1 MSTTSDLVRPVQ
13 PHPAWADDGDLLNE
27 MLASHG
33 VRVVYQ
39 PLVDLDDG
47 RIVAYES
54 LARGPMG
61 SALEQPDALFAAAR
75 RAGRVSELDAA
86 CQLAAVTGARAAGL
100 AAPYRLFVNAE
111 PEALAV
117 WEPESTYAQGDL
129 PLTVVVELTER
140 ALAARPAELLQAVA
154 RMRALGWGVAIDD
167 VGAVPESLA
176 LLPMLRPDV
185 IKLDMRLVQQR
196 ATADVAAVM
205 NAVHAEAERSGT
217 VILAEGLETKEHVQ
231 TARAFGATLGQGWF
245 FGRPGPLAAPLPPFT
260 GRPVVIL
267 KHDVC
272 EPHPSP
278 FEHVASTL
286 TPRQAVKPLLIE
298 VSKQL
303 EAHARHA
310 GDSAVVLSTFQS
322 ARFFTPDTVRR
333 YTDLAQ
339 HTAFVGALGEGMSS
353 EPCPGVRGAVL
364 EDDDPVCGEWDIAV
378 LGPHFSATLV
388 ARDLGD
394 EGPDRQR
401 RFEFIL
407 SHDRDLTIA
416 VANSLMSRIWP
427 EPRRVDPPRRRVD
440 ADDDAAALAALAA
453 AAHQRE
459 SEHALDGGAA
469 IPSEMSPHILERALA
484 AATAGITVAD
494 VRDPRHPLIWVN
506 RAFTDLT
513 GYTSEEVL
521 DRNCRFLQGPAT
533 DPQVVADMRSA
544 ISQGRELR
552 VLLRNLRKNGTWWWN
567 EVHLSPV
574 ISDAGELTHYIG
586 VQNDVT
592 ARVEAEEKIIQ
603 MAYNDALT
611 GLPNRTRLAERLEVS
626 LARGRAHDRCTGLL
640 FIDLDNFKHVN
651 DQYGHTAGDDLL
663 RRVAARLRSVV
674 RAEDLLARHG
684 GDEFLVL
691 LSDLSPDTAHE
702 VVSRVATEMTEA
714 LRAPFDIPGCRWTV
728 RASIGT
734 SVAPHD
740 GQTADELLGR
750 ADAAMYAVKQT
761 RDATR

>member
-1 MSTTSDLVRPVQ
+1 MTSAPELVSWVGSETG
-13 PHPAWADDGDLLNE
+13 PAFDDDLLRHV
-27 MLASHG
+27 LDSHG
-33 VRVVYQ
+33 VRATYQ

-47 RIVAYES
+47 RIVAFES
-54 LARGPMG
+54 LARGPIG
-61 SALEQPDALFAAAR
+61 SALEQPDALFGAAR
-75 RAGRVSELDAA
+75 RAGRVSDLDAA
-86 CQLAAVTGARAAGL
+86 CRLAAVAGARAAGL

-111 PEALAV
+111 PEALTA
-117 WEPESTYAQGDL
+117 WEPESMHAQGDL
-129 PLTVVVELTER
+129 PITVVVELTER

-154 RMRALGWGVAIDD
+154 RMRTLGWGVALDD

-245 FGRPGPLAAPLPPFT
+245 FGRPGPLVAPLPPFT

-267 KHDVC
+267 KHDSH

-278 FEHVASTL
+278 FEHVAASRTA
-286 TPRQAVKPLLIE
+286 RQAVKPLLIE

-303 EAHARHA
+303 EAQARHA
-310 GDSAVVLSTFQS
+310 GDSAVVLSSFQS
-322 ARFFTPDTVRR
+322 AQFFTTDTIRR
-333 YTDLAQ
+333 YTDLAE
-339 HTAFVGALGEGMSS
+339 HTAFVGALGEGMSP

-364 EDDDPVCGEWDIAV
+364 EDDDPVRGEWDIAV

-394 EGPDRQR
+394 DGPDRNR
-401 RFEFIL
+401 RFEFVL
-407 SHDRDLTIA
+407 SHDRELTIA

-427 EPRRVDPPRRRVD
+427 EPRRLDPPLRTPD
-440 ADDDAAALAALAA
+440 AQTEALAALAA
-453 AAHQRE
+453 AAHERE
-459 SEHALDGGAA
+459 SQHVLGHDTS
-469 IPSEMSPHILERALA
+469 IPAEVSPLILERALA

-513 GYTSEEVL
+513 GYTSDDVL
-521 DRNCRFLQGPAT
+521 GRNCRFLQGPAT
-533 DPQVVADMRSA
+533 DPQVVSDMRSA
-544 ISQGRELR
+544 IADGRELR
-552 VLLRNLRKNGTWWWN
+552 VLLRNLRKDGTWWWN

-574 ISDAGELTHYIG
+574 IGDGGELTHYIG

-592 ARVEAEEKIIQ
+592 SRVEAEEKIMQ

-611 GLPNRTRLAERLEVS
+611 GLPNRIRLAERMEVS

-691 LSDLSPDTAHE
+691 LSDLAPESARE
-702 VVSRVATEMTEA
+702 VVGRVAASMTEA
-714 LRAPFDIPGCRWTV
+714 LQAPFDIPGCRWTV
-728 RASIGT
+728 QASIGT

-750 ADAAMYAVKQT
+750 ADSAMYAVKQT
-761 RDATR
+761 RDVARH